1 MQVLSVQ
8 SQRYLPGKHQF
19 NKVRVLNILW
29 QKLAP
34 WGGMR
39 GVWQVVEEGP
49 GGRVGAAGGLRWRED
64 LGPAGGSLGP
74 VVGEGGSL

>member
-1 MQVLSVQ
+1 
-8 SQRYLPGKHQF
+8 
-19 NKVRVLNILW
+19 
-29 QKLAP
+29 
-34 WGGMR
+34 MR